1 MKYEIKVNDFEGPLD
16 LLIHLIKK
24 DNISIFDI
32 SIKDITEQYLNY
44 INEMKLQKLD
54 ITSEYLVMA
63 AELIELKSKLLLP
76 NKSEEIEEEIEQ
88 QTNDLINRL
97 VEYEKYKNMTSTF
110 KELEEVRKEIY
121 TRDSEEIL
129 KYQNIEKLDYGFDL
143 NDLVNAFQEF
153 LKEQENLKP
162 LNTKI
167 TKKEFSVSERCNEI
181 RRKIKKQK
189 NLNFKDLFDIVSK
202 EYVVVTFLAILSM
215 AKKGEITINQKKNFN
230 DILIQAK
237 EQ

>member
-167 TKKEFSVSERCNEI
+167 TKKEFSVSERCN
-181 RRKIKKQK
+181 
-189 NLNFKDLFDIVSK
+189 
-202 EYVVVTFLAILSM
+202 
-215 AKKGEITINQKKNFN
+215 
-230 DILIQAK
+230 
-237 EQ
+237 